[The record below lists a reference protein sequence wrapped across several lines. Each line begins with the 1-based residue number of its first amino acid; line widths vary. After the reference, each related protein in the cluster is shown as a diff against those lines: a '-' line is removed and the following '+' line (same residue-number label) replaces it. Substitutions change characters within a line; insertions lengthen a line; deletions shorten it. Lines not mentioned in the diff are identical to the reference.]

1 VLLYE
6 GGLDKR
12 NTEWIHLEERG
23 FNPAMSDL
31 QQEEAFQAFAVKNR
45 ELWLKL
51 AYRVLENR
59 EEAEDVVQETLAI
72 LWEKRDLLQLEKPGA
87 YAARSVWLNS
97 LKRRT
102 RGRKHLPLEE
112 VAEPATDEDDEPE
125 DWEELDPLELEGAL
139 QQLPEAQRTVIR
151 MKYYM
156 GLSFKE
162 IGETLKI
169 SLNTAGSRCRYALQA
184 LREALGGRN
193 PPDREKRSGT

>member
-1 VLLYE
+1 MSEVL
-6 GGLDKR
+6 K
-12 NTEWIHLEERG
+12 
-23 FNPAMSDL
+23 PAMSDF
-31 QQEEAFQAFAVKNR
+31 QQEGAFQTFVVENR
-45 ELWLKL
+45 DLWLKL

-59 EEAEDVVQETLAI
+59 EEAEDVVQETLTV
-72 LWEKRDLLQLEKPGA
+72 LWEKRDWLKLEKPGA

-102 RGRKHLPLEE
+102 RGRTHLPLEE
-112 VAEPATDEDDEPE
+112 VAEPAVDETGEPE
-125 DWEELDPLELEGAL
+125 HWEKLDPLELEGAL
-139 QQLPEAQRTVIR
+139 QKLPEAQQTVIR

-184 LREALGGRN
+184 LREALGGRT
-193 PPDREKRSGT
+193 PPDPGTRAGT